1 MMFRLTTLVL
11 AGLCVSEAV
20 AGPVERAWVPPDAA
34 WAVHV
39 DLEGLFASR
48 TFTTLA
54 RESGLDLDEIQ
65 RELHREILE
74 ELEGEADVPARVV
87 EMWRDVDFRA
97 LEDLRSLTAFG
108 RGDDEEPDA
117 MIIRTSDKIDQIV
130 AGLAPV
136 DGVTVADGANV
147 TFVSLAEP
155 GRGGDVDDQQVAA
168 IRKDNVLHER
178 TVVVAETT
186 ARLIETMERYT
197 RQAAAGGNAG
207 PAWLDPRPGAFVF
220 VHATADA
227 LPGLND
233 EGGQFLSMARDVRIE
248 MGESAGEMYIDALVG
263 TDDAQMSSN
272 LAAIA
277 HGLLAAGR
285 IALMHEEGGPE
296 LAGVLNGLHVGVRG
310 TSVAVEF
317 RMEVDQVVRTLREL
331 EEASGMKWHPN
342 VDVEDGET
350 TIHIRIEDDD
360 EDEERL

>member
-1 MMFRLTTLVL
+1 MFRLTTLVL
-11 AGLCVSEAV
+11 AGLCASEAV
-20 AGPVERAWVPPDAA
+20 AGPVERAWVPPDAT
-34 WAVHV
+34 WVVHV

-48 TFTTLA
+48 TFATLA
-54 RESGLDLDEIQ
+54 RESGVDLDQLQ

-74 ELEGEADVPARVV
+74 ELEDEADMPPRVV

-108 RGDDEEPDA
+108 RGVEEEPDA
-117 MIIRTSDKIDQIV
+117 LIIRTSDTIDQIV

-136 DGVTVADGANV
+136 DGVTVADGDSV

-155 GRGGDVDDQQVAA
+155 GEGGDVDDQQVAA

-186 ARLIETMERYT
+186 ARLIETMERYA
-197 RQAAAGGNAG
+197 RQSAAGGDAG

-220 VHATADA
+220 VHATTEA

-263 TDDAQMSSN
+263 TDDAQMSTN

-285 IALMHEEGGPE
+285 IALMHEEGGAE
-296 LAGVLNGLHVGVRG
+296 LASVFDGLRISARG
-310 TSVAVEF
+310 TTVAVEF
-317 RMEVDQVVRTLREL
+317 RMEVDEVAHTLRRL
-331 EEASGMKWHPN
+331 ERATGKRFRPGVG
-342 VDVEDGET
+342 VDDGEAEVR
-350 TIHIRIEDDD
+350 IRIEDDD
-360 EDEERL
+360 EDEERR